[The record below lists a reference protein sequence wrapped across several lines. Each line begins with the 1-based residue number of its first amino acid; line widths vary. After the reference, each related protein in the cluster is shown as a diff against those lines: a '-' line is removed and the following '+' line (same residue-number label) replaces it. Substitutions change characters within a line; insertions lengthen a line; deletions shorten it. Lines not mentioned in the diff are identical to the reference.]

1 MLELSHIH
9 KSFGEKPVLQDFSAH
24 IPTGIH
30 AVTGPSGIGK
40 TTLLRIIAGL
50 EKYTGTVA
58 GEGRV
63 SFCFQEPRL
72 LPWYT
77 AEENVAIVSN
87 KDAARTLLA
96 AVGLEKELSAYPAQL
111 SGGMQRRV
119 SLARALAA
127 PFDTLLLDEPLA
139 GLDGETAEIVLAIIR
154 GKTEGKTVLFVTHD
168 IALAEKMDG
177 RVTL

>member
-1 MLELSHIH
+1 
-9 KSFGEKPVLQDFSAH
+9 
-24 IPTGIH
+24 
-30 AVTGPSGIGK
+30 
-40 TTLLRIIAGL
+40 
-50 EKYTGTVA
+50 
-58 GEGRV
+58 
-63 SFCFQEPRL
+63 
-72 LPWYT
+72 
-77 AEENVAIVSN
+77 
-87 KDAARTLLA
+87 
-96 AVGLEKELSAYPAQL
+96 
-111 SGGMQRRV
+111 MQRRV